1 MIKFIFVTILII
13 FFIRLVAPVLFRWLL
28 AFFIKKSLRNGTFFH
43 SNMNRPQRPA
53 QEPQPNGNGRQPGGV
68 KIDYIPEQPDR
79 KDFNGGQYVDYE
91 EVK

>member
-13 FFIRLVAPVLFRWLL
+13 FFIRLVAPFLFRWLL
-28 AFFIKKSLRNGTFFH
+28 AFFVKKSIRNGTFFH
-43 SNMNRPQRPA
+43 PNMNRGQRPH
-53 QEPQPNGNGRQPGGV
+53 QEPQPNGHARQQGGV

>member
-1 MIKFIFVTILII
+1 MIKFIFITLLFI

-28 AFFIKKSLRNGTFFH
+28 AFFVKKSLRNGTFFY
-43 SNMNRPQRPA
+43 SNMNQ
-53 QEPQPNGNGRQPGGV
+53 PQPEPRASSNGRQQGGV

-91 EVK
+91 EIK